1 MVIIIKYKLCTKD
14 MNKQKKHNDKLF
26 DNDGPYSKTYN
37 YVFEKQ
43 ALII

>member
-1 MVIIIKYKLCTKD
+1 